1 MTTVDSI
8 NTKIGKARD
17 DVYEKMEELLN
28 NADLSPGKKSAALL
42 QAQAAMGIS
51 DGVQNIAA
59 KGYNRWQQTG
69 Q

>member
-1 MTTVDSI
+1 MTTVDAI

-17 DVYEKMEELLN
+17 EVYDKMEELLN
-28 NADLSPGKKSAALL
+28 NDKLTPGQKSTALL